1 VDTLTHALSGA
12 LLARATAPAHPSPGA
27 PSLRQRMAV
36 GFTAGAFPDG
46 DFALRAVDTLWYL
59 GRVHQG
65 VTHSL
70 LLLPLWALPIALVA
84 GRVCGRPWRLFY
96 GPAALGI
103 GIHIAGDVITA
114 YGTQLFAPVSGWRA
128 ALSLAFVID
137 PYFTGIIAAGLAAA
151 WLLPAWGRAAAAF
164 GLLALAGYVAFLAAL
179 HQRAADIGA
188 AYAQTL
194 ELASATPHALPQP
207 FSPFHWKVIVSH
219 GETYH
224 EALVDLLPGPSLV
237 ERIPGTDRYAPMA
250 SAYRLAPQWR
260 VHPRLGSDA
269 RESALAREAWAQEAF
284 RNFRAFARF
293 PALHRIDQDGE
304 AQCVWFVDLRFT
316 LPGRAPSFVFG
327 LCRERPGAPWRLA
340 RERGP
345 LWID

>member
-1 VDTLTHALSGA
+1 MDTLTHALSGA
-12 LLARATAPAHPSPGA
+12 LLTRATAPAHPSPRA
-27 PSLRQRMAV
+27 PSLRQRMAA
-36 GFTAGAFPDG
+36 GFIAGAFPDC

-59 GRVHQG
+59 SQAHQG

-70 LLLPLWALPIALVA
+70 LMLPAWALALA
-84 GRVCGRPWRLFY
+84 LLFGKLFGKPWRAFY

-128 ALSLAFVID
+128 ALPLAFVID
-137 PYFTGIIAAGLAAA
+137 PYFTGIIAAGLVAGWLFPSRGRTAAA
-151 WLLPAWGRAAAAF
+151 
-164 GLLALAGYVAFLAAL
+164 LALAVLAGYGAFLAAL
-179 HQRAADIGA
+179 QQRAVGIGA
-188 AYAQTL
+188 AYAQAL
-194 ELASATPHALPQP
+194 GLAGATPHALPQP
-207 FSPFHWKVIVSH
+207 FSPFHWKVIVRH
-219 GETYH
+219 GEAYH

-237 ERIPGTDRYAPMA
+237 ERIPAMGRYAAMA
-250 SAYRLAPQWR
+250 SAYRPAPQWR
-260 VHPRLGSDA
+260 VHPRYGSKP
-269 RESALAREAWAQEAF
+269 REGALAREAWAQDAF

-293 PALHRIDQDGE
+293 PALYRIDQEGG
-304 AQCVWFVDLRFT
+304 AHCVWFVDLRFT